1 MNNEYYCW
9 YCDKD
14 IVPIRREEHNE
25 YIIRG
30 EEVIVHE
37 ELPFC
42 PICGNQID
50 DGTMDEQLRAGY
62 DAYLNLFGLSFQKF
76 KDIRESYHLSQELF
90 AKALGWG
97 KKTIVRYENIESLPQ
112 VQYLQVYKKIEN
124 NKLEFIKILNINKP
138 SMEEKTYNKICSLIG
153 YQENLKTE
161 NVILYLLKDNSLNV
175 TQLMKNLFAVDFL
188 SYKINNKTIT
198 NLNYAHASYGPIVD
212 KRTEFIDNMIKN
224 NIIKTSTS
232 YNDDFIIFEN
242 VMEPNTSIFNDE
254 ELEVLKK
261 AKKALKNKT
270 ATELTSWSHDFIGW
284 KRTKMGQSIDFKYSE
299 YFELPS

>member
-1 MNNEYYCW
+1 MNNKYYCW

-14 IVPIRREEHNE
+14 IVPIKKEQDNE
-25 YIIRG
+25 YVIRG
-30 EEVIVHE
+30 EKVTVHE
-37 ELPFC
+37 KLPFC
-42 PICGNQID
+42 PICNNQID
-50 DGTMDEQLRAGY
+50 DGKMDEHLQAGY
-62 DAYLNLFGLSFQKF
+62 DAYLNLFGLSFKKF

-97 KKTIVRYENIESLPQ
+97 KKTIVRYENVESLPQ

-124 NKLEFIKILNINKP
+124 NKHEFIKILNMNKP

-161 NVILYLLKDNSLNV
+161 NAILYLLKNNSLNI
-175 TQLMKNLFAVDFL
+175 TQLKKNLFAVDFL
-188 SYKINNKTIT
+188 SYKMSGKSIT

-224 NIIKTSTS
+224 NIIKTTTS

-242 VMEPNTSIFNDE
+242 AMEPNINVFNDE
-254 ELEVLKK
+254 EIEVLKK
-261 AKKALKNKT
+261 VKKTLKNKT
-270 ATELTSWSHDFIGW
+270 AGELINWSHNFVGW
-284 KRTKMGQSIDFKYSE
+284 KETKMGKEIDFKYVE
-299 YFELPS
+299 YFELP

>member
-1 MNNEYYCW
+1 MSKEYYCW

-14 IVPIRREEHNE
+14 IVPVKKKEDNE
-25 YIIRG
+25 YVIRG
-30 EEVIVHE
+30 EKVRVHE
-37 ELPFC
+37 KLSVC

-50 DGTMDEQLRAGY
+50 DGTMDDQLRAGY

-97 KKTIVRYENIESLPQ
+97 KKTIVRYENVESLPQ

-124 NKLEFIKILNINKP
+124 DKIEFIKILNMNKQ
-138 SMEEKTYNKICSLIG
+138 SIEEKTYNKICSLIG
-153 YQENLKTE
+153 YQENLKNE
-161 NVILYLLKDNSLNV
+161 NAILYLLKNNGLNI

-188 SYKINNKTIT
+188 SYKTNNKPIT
-198 NLNYAHASYGPIVD
+198 NLNYAHASFGPIVD

-224 NIIKTSTS
+224 NIIKTTTS

-242 VMEPNTSIFNDE
+242 VMEPNVNVFNAE

-261 AKKALKNKT
+261 VKKTLKNKT
-270 ATELTSWSHDFIGW
+270 ATELTSWSHDFMGW
-284 KRTKMGQSIDFKYSE
+284 KKTKMGETIDFKYAE
-299 YFELPS
+299 YFELP